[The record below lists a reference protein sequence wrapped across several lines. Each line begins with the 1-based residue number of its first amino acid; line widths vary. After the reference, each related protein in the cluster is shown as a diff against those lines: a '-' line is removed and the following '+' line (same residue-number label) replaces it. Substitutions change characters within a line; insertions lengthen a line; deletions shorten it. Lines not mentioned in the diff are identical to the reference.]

1 MIRERLSATG
11 PLAEENFRW
20 RAGEITRLEGFSDA
34 VFAFALTL
42 LVVSL
47 EVPRTFDELIR
58 AMKGFPAFGVCF
70 AILAVVWHDHCRFFR
85 RYGLQN
91 SWMTFLNFVLLF
103 VVLFYIY
110 PLKFLFFTTF
120 AGAAVPAE
128 QGRTLLLIYGLGYAA
143 IFLTFLLMYIHAWK
157 RREDLALNALE
168 LMKTR
173 QSIIDHL
180 AMTSVAVLSVAM
192 ALLLPVRMVALAG
205 WFYFVIPVYY
215 TIAGTIYGRRE
226 KRMQEAAR
234 ESPAA
239 SGA

>member
-1 MIRERLSATG
+1 MIRERLSETR
-11 PLAEENFRW
+11 PIAEENFRW
-20 RAGEITRLEGFSDA
+20 RGGEITRLEGFSDA

-58 AMKGFPAFGVCF
+58 AMKAFPAFGVCF
-70 AILAVVWHDHCRFFR
+70 AMLAVVWHDHCRFFR

-120 AGAAVPAE
+120 DGAAVPAE

-143 IFLTFLLMYIHAWK
+143 IFLTFLLMYVHAWK
-157 RREDLALNALE
+157 RREDLAFNAIE

-192 ALLLPVRMVALAG
+192 ALLLPLRLVALAG

-215 TIAGTIYGRRE
+215 TISGTIYGRQEERMKRE
-226 KRMQEAAR
+226 TQAAG
-234 ESPAA
+234 
-239 SGA
+239 GA